1 MDLGPFLIETHLKTG
16 RPISELAASHDVH
29 RSWLYKLLKRYRLE
43 GTAGLQARSRRP
55 LRSPSRIVD
64 RYEDE
69 IVSLRKELCD
79 LGVDAGAETI
89 RYHLGKRHSEVVPS
103 VSSIWRVLKARGF
116 VTPQPKKRPKSSYR
130 TFCADLPNEMWQ
142 SDMTHF
148 TIATGEVLEIL
159 NMIDDHSRLCVA
171 SRAFVITR
179 ASDVVRTFYKASEV
193 LGFPRSVLTDNGL
206 IFTNQS
212 VHGFAGAF
220 EMELAGLGILAKH
233 SRPYH
238 PQTCG
243 KVERFHQTLKKFL
256 NEQDPIYTKKQLQRQ
271 LDRFVKY
278 YNEVRPHRAIGRR
291 TPLEAYMAREKAGP
305 SAEPLDL
312 SGGRKIRHDKLD
324 AKGTVTLRINGRMHH
339 IPCGRAYAGWRVRVL
354 VDGLDL
360 RVIGVDGSPLRHLT
374 LDPSRNYQPLGRL

>member
-16 RPISELAASHDVH
+16 RSIAELAASHDVH
-29 RSWLYKLLKRYRLE
+29 RSWLYKLLKRYRLY
-43 GTAGLQARSRRP
+43 GPAGLEARSRRP
-55 LRSPSRIVD
+55 HRSPTRIID

-69 IVSLRKELCD
+69 IVMLRKELTD

-89 RYHLGKRHSEVVPS
+89 RYHLQKRHSEVVPS

-116 VTPQPKKRPKSSYR
+116 VTPQPQKRPKSSYR

-148 TIATGEVLEIL
+148 TIATGEVFEIL

-171 SRAFVITR
+171 SRVFVITR
-179 ASDVVRTFYKASEV
+179 ASDVVRTFYKSAET

-243 KVERFHQTLKKFL
+243 KVERFHQTMKKFL
-256 NEQDPIYTKKQLQRQ
+256 YKQDPIYTKKQLQACI
-271 LDRFVKY
+271 DRFVKY
-278 YNEVRPHRAIGRR
+278 YNDVRPHRAIGRR
-291 TPLEAYMAREKAGP
+291 PPSEAYAAREKAGP
-305 SAEPLDL
+305 KAKPLDL

-339 IPCGRAYAGWRVRVL
+339 VPCGRSYAGWRVRVL
-354 VDGLDL
+354 VDGLDI
-360 RVIGVDGSPLRHLT
+360 RVIGVDGSPLRHLK
-374 LDPSRNYQPLGRL
+374 LDPTRNYQPLGHL

>member
-1 MDLGPFLIETHLKTG
+1 MEVSDGLGPVSDRDASEDRT
-16 RPISELAASHDVH
+16 SNAELAASHDVH

-43 GTAGLQARSRRP
+43 GPAGLQARSRRP
-55 LRSPSRIVD
+55 HRSPSRIVD

-69 IVSLRKELCD
+69 IVALRKELLD

-89 RYHLGKRHSEVVPS
+89 RYHLQKRHEEVVPS

-116 VTPQPKKRPKSSYR
+116 VTPQPQKRPKSSYR

-148 TIATGEVLEIL
+148 TIATGEVFEIL
-159 NMIDDHSRLCVA
+159 NMLDDHSRLCVA

-179 ASDVVRTFYKASEV
+179 APDVVRTFYKAAETR
-193 LGFPRSVLTDNGL
+193 GFPQSVLTDNGL

-256 NEQDPIYTKKQLQRQ
+256 SEQDPIYTKKQLQHQ

-291 TPLEAYMAREKAGP
+291 TPAEAYAAREKARP
-305 SAEPLDL
+305 KAEPLDL

-339 IPCGRAYAGWRVRVL
+339 IPCGRSYAG
-354 VDGLDL
+354 
-360 RVIGVDGSPLRHLT
+360 
-374 LDPSRNYQPLGRL
+374 

>member
-16 RPISELAASHDVH
+16 RPIAELAASHDVH

-43 GTAGLQARSRRP
+43 GPGGLQARSRRP
-55 LRSPSRIVD
+55 HRSPSRIVD

-69 IVSLRKELCD
+69 IVTLRKELLD

-89 RYHLGKRHSEVVPS
+89 RYHLQKRHSEAVPS

-116 VTPQPKKRPKSSYR
+116 VTPQPQKRPKSSYR

-159 NMIDDHSRLCVA
+159 NMLDDHSRLCVA

-179 ASDVVRTFYKASEV
+179 APDVVRTFYKAAET
-193 LGFPRSVLTDNGL
+193 LGFPQSVLTDNGL

-220 EMELAGLGILAKH
+220 EMELAGLGILSKH

-256 NEQDPIYTKKQLQRQ
+256 SEQDPIYTKKQLQAC
-271 LDRFVKY
+271 LDRFVLY

-291 TPLEAYMAREKAGP
+291 TPKEAYAAREKARP
-305 SAEPLDL
+305 KAEPLDL

-324 AKGTVTLRINGRMHH
+324 SKGTVTLRINGRMHH
-339 IPCGRAYAGWRVRVL
+339 VPCGRPFAGWRVRVL
-354 VDGLDL
+354 VDGLDI
-360 RVIGVDGSPLRHLT
+360 RVIGVDGSPLRHLK
-374 LDPSRNYQPLGRL
+374 LDPTRNYQPLGRL